1 MLHFSLRAG
10 PLPYDQ
16 NERIDKMRDEIDARI
31 WNEHGHQFS
40 EALHRFLQGVALT
53 FRRLHAI
60 QFHAPWRD
68 TKSC

>member
-1 MLHFSLRAG
+1 
-10 PLPYDQ
+10 
-16 NERIDKMRDEIDARI
+16 MRDEIDACI

-40 EALHRFLQGVALT
+40 NDLHRLLEAVMMS